1 MLDGRR
7 LTFGF
12 EGIYQG
18 TAVLYDHQTD
28 SLWMHLT
35 GECFAGE
42 LEGRAL
48 ARLDTGRHTTWEDWR
63 SLHPGTTV
71 LAPEERWMRQPGDSG
86 YFSREAARSGA
97 AFLPPTFRSTIH
109 DVDARLEPSAL
120 VYGVRVGGRAK
131 AYAFKDL
138 AENSVVDEEFE
149 GQSLTVWYDAQSE
162 SAAAFDR
169 RLEQMRLTFAP
180 GAKSALYDAAGRRR
194 DQETGSLW
202 TMDGVCVAGPL
213 KGRRLRALDGLKA
226 EWYGWYANHPETQL
240 WGSP

>member
-18 TAVLYDHQTD
+18 TAVLYDHQTN

-42 LEGRAL
+42 LQGRTL
-48 ARLDTGRHTTWEDWR
+48 ERLDTGRHTTWEDWR
-63 SLHPGTTV
+63 SLHPQTSV

-138 AENSVVDEEFE
+138 IANPVVDEEIDALP
-149 GQSLTVWYDAQSE
+149 LTVWYDALSE

-169 RLEQMRLTFAP
+169 RLDDRWLTFDA
-180 GAKSALYDAAGRRR
+180 GAQTVPQEMAGRRR

-202 TMDGVCVAGPL
+202 TMDGACVDGPL

-240 WGSP
+240 WRSP